1 MKVRIR
7 KGLSV
12 FMTAVLLA
20 SGFSQPVSAAAA
32 GISHANRLAEEE
44 NGVTVTTREEFMEAL
59 QQHKSPITVTGL
71 VTIGKDVDT
80 DNRMLPVKI
89 PANTVIRG
97 TENGI
102 LNSRSP
108 IQLEGDVC
116 FQDIEL
122 TFESTNA
129 LGSVPHRE
137 IFLAGHGLT
146 FDNVKS
152 WLDGGEGEFGPLGG
166 TEKELLPTVYAGGYS
181 NTQIGSNASLTVRNS
196 NSKTMFQAIYMGHEA
211 EGDNKVPYR
220 GTATVNLDTK
230 VTVRDRVD
238 VSKNS
243 QAEINIA
250 GGEYDYANAKVYYG
264 NENTT
269 LTLSKSSITDATVE
283 NVGNIVVADKGCL
296 ASKTT
301 SYGNITLQRGGCLDL
316 NAVNDVTISGNFTG
330 VDNQQEERG
339 ILVVNKQSTLM
350 IEGIVTGTT
359 QFQTDSRLF
368 PGYFNTGWP
377 YISAVGQN
385 ASSGNFVLSQKST
398 DFGYQLMYN
407 RGTWSVGMQG
417 EEEPKEIGSI
427 DIISAPSEVALSRIA
442 MKEDGTVPD
451 ENIYFEL
458 IWKDVDGNIISSD
471 KVEEWMLYEFDYVYV
486 IKTDYWESDEPE
498 ILEKTDWNNLI
509 GLMVSEEHP
518 GKYFLQAFDGAK
530 TGNYTFLFCADN
542 NAQVLD
548 TVGDVKNLKD
558 QIKAECRVAILDH
571 DPLPTPTMAPT
582 MKPTPTPAVTESAEP
597 KPSAPSEEK
606 PTMKPTP
613 TPVVTES
620 AEPKP
625 SAPSD
630 EKPTEKPTPTPV
642 VTESAEPR
650 PSAPSE
656 EKPTEKPTPTPV
668 VTESAEPR
676 PSAPLEEKPT
686 TSPTSMPT
694 PPAEEKPTAE
704 PSPIPEEKP
713 LEHVHVYEMVFTVA
727 TVEKDG
733 SYIKKCSCGQI
744 ESQQTVFRPAQV
756 TLSADQFVY
765 TGKKRVPDI
774 KITDA
779 SGTAI
784 SSNNYDIRFQN
795 NVKVGMASVTIIFK
809 GDYSGQITKFFRILP
824 KRVKITNVTQ
834 KKKGFLVK
842 WKKQNNQITGY
853 EIQYSTS
860 KKFTKKATKRIIVKS
875 NKAVSRIISSKR
887 AGKKYYIRLRA
898 YKTIKG
904 NGTAKFYSKWSKA
917 KAVTVRRK

>member
-606 PTMKPTP
+606 PT
-613 TPVVTES
+613 
-620 AEPKP
+620 
-625 SAPSD
+625 
-630 EKPTEKPTPTPV
+630 EKPTPTPV